1 MIPVKVAKI
10 SYRPSDKNYYV
21 ILKEIRG
28 DKYLSLNISHLEA
41 QSIALILESV
51 DTIRPMHHDLICNLL
66 NNFDL
71 LLKKIC
77 ITDFKDGLFKSYL
90 EIKTQ
95 NNDIKKVE
103 ARPSDAI
110 AIALRANST
119 ILISKKMMLNDKIE
133 HENFI
138 QYDFKDRR
146 PKISIKK
153 LKNNLKIAVNDENYE
168 IAAKIRD
175 KIKKLES

>member
-21 ILKEIRG
+21 ILKEISG
-28 DKYLSLNISHLEA
+28 DKYVSLNISHLEA

-51 DTIRPMHHDLICNLL
+51 ETIGPMHHDLIYNLL
-66 NNFDL
+66 SDFDL

-90 EIKTQ
+90 EIENQ
-95 NNDIKKVE
+95 SSEIKKVE
-103 ARPSDAI
+103 ARASDAI

-119 ILISKKMMLNDKIE
+119 ILISKKMMLHDENE
-133 HENFI
+133 HENLI
-138 QYDFKDRR
+138 RYDSKYSK

-153 LKNNLKIAVNDENYE
+153 LKNNLKIAINDENYE